1 MEKNILITPPNFQT
15 AIFKIKDVSPLVIN
29 KFSEKAKIEMM
40 EGQKK
45 GSQNKKGKK
54 KEAKDFDLAYKNAI
68 HFSREGWP
76 GLHAGAVRNSLIS
89 ACRLCGFKMTLAK
102 LAVFVE
108 PDGFDKDE
116 GTPLI
121 KIIGKYYRKDLIVR
135 LPNGQPD
142 VRPRPMWD
150 DWKIDL
156 KIRFDADIFSLEDV
170 SNLLMRVGMQVGWGE
185 GRPDSKKSCG
195 LGWGLFEIEGKK

>member
-1 MEKNILITPPNFQT
+1 MEKNVLITPPNFQT
-15 AIFKIKDVSPLVIN
+15 AIFKIKGVSPLVTN
-29 KFSEKAKIEMM
+29 KFSEKSKNQMM
-40 EGQKK
+40 EDQKK

-54 KEAKDFDLAYKNAI
+54 KEAKDFDLEYKNAF

-89 ACRLCGFKMTLAK
+89 ACRLCGFQMTLAK
-102 LAVFVE
+102 LSVFVE

-121 KIIGKYYRKDLIVR
+121 KIIGKYRPLKLIVR
-135 LPNGQPD
+135 LPMGKPD
-142 VRPRPMWD
+142 VRIRPIWD
-150 DWKIDL
+150 DWSIDL

-170 SNLLMRVGMQVGWGE
+170 SNLLMRAGMQVGWGE

-195 LGWGLFEIEGKK
+195 QGWGLFKIEEKK